1 MGQKVHPYSFRL
13 GYIRDWN
20 SRWFARKKDF
30 GRLLV
35 EDAKIRAH
43 IKKNLAQAAIAKI
56 EIERASNRVR
66 IIIHSGRPGV
76 IIGRKGAEIDR
87 LRDDLRG
94 IVDKELQIDIK
105 EIKEP
110 AISAQ
115 LVAENIAF
123 QMEKRVGF
131 RRSMKKA
138 VQQAMMSG
146 AQGIR
151 IRCAGRLD
159 GAEIARSEKYMEGK
173 VPLQTIKADIDYG
186 FSEAHTVYGLIG
198 VKVWICLGEILVK
211 KGQGSRP
218 PSASSSPLIAKGGAS
233 LGTGKIEV
241 AEEKKQQEK

>member
-35 EDAKIRAH
+35 EDFKIRAH

-105 EIKEP
+105 EVKEP

-211 KGQGSRP
+211 KGQGAKSREQ
-218 PSASSSPLIAKGGAS
+218 SETK
-233 LGTGKIEV
+233 
-241 AEEKKQQEK
+241 QEK

>member
-20 SRWFARKKDF
+20 SRWFAKNKDF
-30 GRLLV
+30 GKLLV
-35 EDAKIRAH
+35 EDAKIRKH
-43 IKKNLAQAAIAKI
+43 IKKNLMQAAVAKI

-87 LRDDLRG
+87 LRDDLKG

-110 AISAQ
+110 AICAQ
-115 LVAENIAF
+115 LVAENITF
-123 QMEKRVGF
+123 QLEKRIGF
-131 RRSMKKA
+131 RRAMKKA
-138 VQQAMMSG
+138 MQQAMTTG
-146 AQGIR
+146 AQGIK

-159 GAEIARSEKYMEGK
+159 GAEIARAEKYMEGK

-198 VKVWICLGEILVK
+198 VKVWICLGEVLVK
-211 KGQGSRP
+211 KKKAPLVP
-218 PSASSSPLIAKGGAS
+218 PVTEGTASGGA
-233 LGTGKIEV
+233 
-241 AEEKKQQEK
+241 EENK

>member
-20 SRWFARKKDF
+20 SRWFARNKDF

-35 EDAKIRAH
+35 EDAKIRKH
-43 IKKNLAQAAIAKI
+43 IKKNLAQAAVAKI

-110 AISAQ
+110 AINAQ

-131 RRSMKKA
+131 RRAMKKA
-138 VQQAMMSG
+138 VQQAMTTG
-146 AQGIR
+146 AQGIK

-159 GAEIARSEKYMEGK
+159 GAEIARTEKYMEGK

-198 VKVWICLGEILVK
+198 IKVWVCLGEVLVK
-211 KGQGSRP
+211 KGKGSKVK
-218 PSASSSPLIAKGGAS
+218 AEGAIAAPEEAKKE
-233 LGTGKIEV
+233 GK
-241 AEEKKQQEK
+241 

>member
-1 MGQKVHPYSFRL
+1 LGQKIHPYSFRL

-20 SRWFARKKDF
+20 SRWFSKNKDF
-30 GRLLV
+30 GKLLV
-35 EDAKIRAH
+35 EDANIRKH
-43 IKKNLAQAAIAKI
+43 IKKNLMQAAIAKI

-76 IIGRKGAEIDR
+76 IIGRKGAEIDK
-87 LRDDLRG
+87 LRDDLKG

-105 EIKEP
+105 EVKMP
-110 AISAQ
+110 SVSAQ
-115 LVAENIAF
+115 LVSENIAF

-131 RRSMKKA
+131 RRAMKKA
-138 VQQAMMSG
+138 MQQAMTSG
-146 AQGIR
+146 AQGIK

-159 GAEIARSEKYMEGK
+159 GAEIARAEKCMEGK

-211 KGQGSRP
+211 R
-218 PSASSSPLIAKGGAS
+218 AAKPE
-233 LGTGKIEV
+233 TRTEEV
-241 AEEKKQQEK
+241 KVPEEIK

>member
-1 MGQKVHPYSFRL
+1 LGQKVHPYSFRL

-20 SRWFARKKDF
+20 SRWFAKNKDF

-35 EDAKIRAH
+35 EDAKIRKH
-43 IKKNLAQAAIAKI
+43 IKKNLMQAAVAKI

-76 IIGRKGAEIDR
+76 IIGRKGAEIDK
-87 LRDDLRG
+87 LRDDLRS

-110 AISAQ
+110 AKSAQ

-131 RRSMKKA
+131 RRAMKKA
-138 VQQAMMSG
+138 VQQAMTAG
-146 AQGIR
+146 AQGIK

-159 GAEIARSEKYMEGK
+159 GAEIARAEKYMEGK

-211 KGQGSRP
+211 KQK
-218 PSASSSPLIAKGGAS
+218 AAKAAEQS
-233 LGTGKIEV
+233 EV
-241 AEEKKQQEK
+241 KEVKEEK

>member
-13 GYIRDWN
+13 GYIRDWS

-35 EDAKIRAH
+35 EDAKIRVH
-43 IKKNLAQAAIAKI
+43 IKKNLMQAAVSKI

-87 LRDDLRG
+87 LRDDLRE

-105 EIKEP
+105 EVKEP

-138 VQQAMMSG
+138 VQQAMTTG
-146 AQGIR
+146 AQGIK

-159 GAEIARSEKYMEGK
+159 GAEIARAEKYMEGK

-198 VKVWICLGEILVK
+198 VKVWIYLGEVLVK
-211 KGQGSRP
+211 K
-218 PSASSSPLIAKGGAS
+218 
-233 LGTGKIEV
+233 T
-241 AEEKKQQEK
+241 KKQEDTTTQ

>member
-35 EDAKIRAH
+35 EDFKIRAH

-105 EIKEP
+105 EVKEP

-211 KGQGSRP
+211 RGQGTRDP
-218 PSASSSPLIAKGGAS
+218 IPQGYGA
-233 LGTGKIEV
+233 GKV
-241 AEEKKQQEK
+241 QGKTEEQKTTNVEK

>member
-20 SRWFARKKDF
+20 SRWFAKKKDF
-30 GRLLV
+30 GDLLV
-35 EDAKIRAH
+35 GDAKIRKH
-43 IKKNLAQAAIAKI
+43 IKKHLMQAAVSKI

-87 LRDDLRG
+87 LRDDLKE

-105 EIKEP
+105 EVKEP
-110 AISAQ
+110 AICAQ

-123 QMEKRVGF
+123 QMEKRIGF
-131 RRSMKKA
+131 RRAMKKA
-138 VQQAMMSG
+138 VQQAMTAG
-146 AQGIR
+146 AQGIK

-159 GAEIARSEKYMEGK
+159 GAEIARAEKYMEGK

-211 KGQGSRP
+211 RGQG
-218 PSASSSPLIAKGGAS
+218 PLDRAQVK
-233 LGTGKIEV
+233 TE
-241 AEEKKQQEK
+241 EEKTTSAEK

>member
-20 SRWFARKKDF
+20 SRWFAKKKDF

-35 EDAKIRAH
+35 EDARIRIH

-105 EIKEP
+105 EVKEP

-211 KGQGSRP
+211 KGQGAKSREQ
-218 PSASSSPLIAKGGAS
+218 SETK
-233 LGTGKIEV
+233 
-241 AEEKKQQEK
+241 QEK

>member
-20 SRWFARKKDF
+20 SRWFAKNKDF

-35 EDAKIRAH
+35 EDTKIRKH
-43 IKKNLAQAAIAKI
+43 IKKNLMQAAVAKI

-76 IIGRKGAEIDR
+76 IIGRKGAEIDK
-87 LRDDLRG
+87 LRDDLKDM
-94 IVDKELQIDIK
+94 VDKELQIDIK

-110 AISAQ
+110 AICAQ

-131 RRSMKKA
+131 RRAMKKA
-138 VQQAMMSG
+138 VQQAMTTG

-198 VKVWICLGEILVK
+198 VKVWICLGEIIVK
-211 KGQGSRP
+211 RGVGTRP
-218 PSASSSPLIAKGGAS
+218 KAQAQ
-233 LGTGKIEV
+233 T
-241 AEEKKQQEK
+241 EEQKTK

>member
-1 MGQKVHPYSFRL
+1 LGQKIHPYSFRL

-20 SRWFARKKDF
+20 SRWFAKNKDF

-35 EDAKIRAH
+35 EDAKIRKH
-43 IKKNLAQAAIAKI
+43 IKKNLTQAAVAKI

-87 LRDDLRG
+87 LRDDLRE

-105 EIKEP
+105 EVKEP
-110 AISAQ
+110 AINAQ

-131 RRSMKKA
+131 RRAMKKA
-138 VQQAMMSG
+138 VQQAMTTG

-159 GAEIARSEKYMEGK
+159 GAEIARAEKYMEGK

-211 KGQGSRP
+211 RGKERKAEAAKEQGE
-218 PSASSSPLIAKGGAS
+218 AK
-233 LGTGKIEV
+233 
-241 AEEKKQQEK
+241 EEK

>member
-20 SRWFARKKDF
+20 SRWFARNKDF
-30 GRLLV
+30 GKLLV
-35 EDAKIRAH
+35 EDAHIRKH
-43 IKKNLAQAAIAKI
+43 IKKNLMQAAIAKI

-76 IIGRKGAEIDR
+76 IIGRKGAEIDK
-87 LRDDLRG
+87 LRDDLKD

-110 AISAQ
+110 AICAQ
-115 LVAENIAF
+115 LVSENIAF

-131 RRSMKKA
+131 RRAMKKA
-138 VQQAMMSG
+138 MQQAMTTG
-146 AQGIR
+146 AKGIK

-159 GAEIARSEKYMEGK
+159 GAEIARAEKYMEGK

-211 KGQGSRP
+211 RNKKP
-218 PSASSSPLIAKGGAS
+218 ETKVETV
-233 LGTGKIEV
+233 GTS
-241 AEEKKQQEK
+241 EEKK

>member
-1 MGQKVHPYSFRL
+1 LGQKIHPYSFRL

-20 SRWFARKKDF
+20 SRWFARNKEF

-35 EDAKIRAH
+35 EDAKIRKH
-43 IKKNLAQAAIAKI
+43 IKKNLMQAAVSKI

-76 IIGRKGAEIDR
+76 IIGRKGAEIDKLR
-87 LRDDLRG
+87 EDLRD
-94 IVDKELQIDIK
+94 IVGKELQIDIK

-110 AISAQ
+110 AVCAQ
-115 LVAENIAF
+115 LVSENIAF

-138 VQQAMMSG
+138 VQQAMTSG
-146 AQGIR
+146 AHGIR

-159 GAEIARSEKYMEGK
+159 GAEIARAEKCMEGK

-198 VKVWICLGEILVK
+198 VKVWICLGEVLVK
-211 KGQGSRP
+211 KGQGTRDIPRLRS
-218 PSASSSPLIAKGGAS
+218 GQEGQ
-233 LGTGKIEV
+233 GKV
-241 AEEKKQQEK
+241 EEIKVKE